1 METLQQILALWLSLA
16 GVGAGIALLINIGK
30 TTGVVKDGQ
39 AQTWSAGLNLVGI
52 VAVFVLKL
60 VKPDLD
66 WTFIDSQAQVLA
78 EIGTLAFGFVLQL
91 LSAKTTHAAVRNV
104 PVIGKSYGSAK

>member
-1 METLQQILALWLSLA
+1 METLQQIIALWLSLA
-16 GVGAGIALLINIGK
+16 GVGAFFALLINIGK

-39 AQTWSAGLNLVGI
+39 AQTWSAVLNLVGI

-66 WTFIDSQAQVLA
+66 WAFVDSQAQTLA

-91 LSAKTTHAAVRNV
+91 LAAKTTHIAVKGV
-104 PVIGKSYGSAK
+104 PVIGKSYSFEK